1 MMQPYC
7 FPSPVPQKIAP
18 SSRRGLWQRLLR
30 HKLGLFSLLTLG
42 LLLLLCLVGPLLSQ
56 YGEFD
61 QDCLLGLSP
70 PSKAHWL
77 GTDLLGR
84 DLWVR
89 TLIGGRI
96 SLCVGLVS
104 TLVSLGIGVCYGIV
118 SAYKGGRVDVLFMRF
133 VDIIQALP
141 YIFLVII
148 FMFFFGRGFLALF
161 LAIGAVGWLST
172 ARIVRSLV
180 LSLKE
185 QAFVKAA
192 ELMGQSPWNIFRK
205 HFLPN
210 ILGMVIVC
218 ATILVPNII
227 MLESLLSFLGLG
239 VPPPTASLGG
249 LIQNGIGFIEDAPHV
264 LLAPSILL
272 LLLLLALN
280 FLGDALKEIIDNRL

>member
-1 MMQPYC
+1 MESYC
-7 FPSPVPQKIAP
+7 FLSNSLQKPPAHR
-18 SSRRGLWQRLLR
+18 SVWQRFLK
-30 HKLGLFSLLTLG
+30 HKLGLFSLLGLG
-42 LLLLLCLVGPLLSQ
+42 VLLLLCLVGPLLSP

-84 DLWVR
+84 DLCVR
-89 TLIGGRI
+89 TLIAGRI
-96 SLCVGLVS
+96 SLFVGLMS
-104 TLVSLGIGVCYGIV
+104 TVVSLGVGVCYGVI
-118 SAYKGGRVDVLFMRF
+118 SAYKGGGVDRILMRL

-148 FMFFFGRGFLALF
+148 FMFFLGRGFFALF
-161 LAIGAVGWLST
+161 LAIGAVGWLNT

-185 QAFVKAA
+185 QAFIKAA
-192 ELMGQSPWNIFRK
+192 ELMGQSRWNIFLK
-205 HFLPN
+205 HLVPN
-210 ILGMVIVC
+210 ILGMVVVC

-264 LLAPSILL
+264 LLAPSLFL

-280 FLGDALKEIIDNRL
+280 FLGDALKEILDSRS

>member
-1 MMQPYC
+1 MESYC
-7 FPSPVPQKIAP
+7 FSSNALQKP
-18 SSRRGLWQRLLR
+18 SSSRNVGKRFLK
-30 HKLGLFSLLTLG
+30 HKIGLFSLLGLG
-42 LLLLLCLVGPLLSQ
+42 FLIILCLVGPLLSP
-56 YGEFD
+56 YGAFD

-70 PSKAHWL
+70 PSKTHWL

-96 SLCVGLVS
+96 SLFVGLVS
-104 TLVSLGIGVCYGIV
+104 TLVSLGIGVCYGVI
-118 SAYKGGRVDVLFMRF
+118 SGYKGGGVDRILMRL

-148 FMFFFGRGFLALF
+148 FMFFLGRGFLALF
-161 LAIGAVGWLST
+161 LAIGAVGWLNT

-180 LSLKE
+180 LSLKQ

-192 ELMGQSPWNIFRK
+192 EVMGQSHWNIFLK
-205 HFLPN
+205 HLLPN
-210 ILGMVIVC
+210 MLGMVIVC

>member
-1 MMQPYC
+1 MQPYTLSSKLPPEP
-7 FPSPVPQKIAP
+7 PSH
-18 SSRRGLWQRLLR
+18 RRLGQRFLK
-30 HKLGLFSLLTLG
+30 HKLGLFSLVSLG
-42 LLLLLCLVGPLLSQ
+42 FLLVLCLLGPLLSP

-89 TLIGGRI
+89 TLVAGRI
-96 SLCVGLVS
+96 SLFVGLMS
-104 TLVSLGIGVCYGIV
+104 TLVSLGIGVCYGVI
-118 SAYKGGRVDVLFMRF
+118 SGYKGGTVDRILMRL

-148 FMFFFGRGFLALF
+148 FMFFLGRGFLALF
-161 LAIGAVGWLST
+161 LAIGAVGWLNT

-180 LSLKE
+180 LSLK
-185 QAFVKAA
+185 QQTFVQAA
-192 ELMGQSPWNIFRK
+192 EVMGQNRWNIFLK
-205 HFLPN
+205 HLLPN

-218 ATILVPNII
+218 ATILVPSII

-239 VPPPTASLGG
+239 VPPPSSSLGG

-264 LLAPSILL
+264 LLAPSALL
-272 LLLLLALN
+272 LMLLLALN
-280 FLGDALKEIIDNRL
+280 FLGDALKEMLDTRL